1 MNADIQSVRSNR
13 KKEPMPSRLNILLIG
28 GSGFVSGT
36 LARLAVAQG
45 HVVTAITRGQRA
57 LPVGVTPLVA
67 DRKQMAAFASA
78 LQQTETVWDLVVDCI
93 GYGPEDA
100 LQDAALLRERAK
112 HLVFISTDF
121 VYAPDKRR
129 FPQGEEDADY
139 LADGYGGKKRQAEI
153 VLATADTGAMR
164 WTVLRPCHIYGPG
177 SLLGCL
183 PEHGRDSQ
191 LIDRLRRGE
200 SLRLVGGGHFLQ
212 QPILAA
218 DLAQTILSCA
228 DNPAAHG
235 QICNVSGPTVVE
247 SWQYYQIIADILG
260 VSLAVEELSVTD
272 YLRANPERASF
283 FCHRIYDL
291 SRLSACGLRIPATPL
306 ADGLRAHV
314 ESLE

>member
-1 MNADIQSVRSNR
+1 MS
-13 KKEPMPSRLNILLIG
+13 SRLNILLIG

-45 HVVTAITRGQRA
+45 HGVTAVTRGQRA
-57 LPVGVTPLVA
+57 LPAGVTPLVA
-67 DRKQMAAFASA
+67 DRTDAAGFASA
-78 LQQTETVWDLVVDCI
+78 IEEAETAWDLVVDCI
-93 GYGPEDA
+93 GYGPEDTR
-100 LQDAALLRERAK
+100 QDVVLLRERAG

-121 VYAPDKRR
+121 VYAPANRR
-129 FPQGEEDADY
+129 FPQTEDAADY
-139 LADGYGGKKRQAEI
+139 LADGYGGQKRQAEL
-153 VLATADTGAMR
+153 VLAGADTGAMR

-183 PEHGRDSQ
+183 PEHGRDPQ

-200 SLRLVGGGHFLQ
+200 ALRLVGGGHFLQ

-228 DNPAAHG
+228 GNAAAHG

-260 VSLAVEELSVTD
+260 VPLTVAELSVAD
-272 YLRANPERASF
+272 YRRANPERASF
-283 FCHRIYDL
+283 LCHRIYDL
-291 SRLSACGLRIPATPL
+291 SRLSACGLHVPATSL
-306 ADGLRAHV
+306 TDGLQGHV
-314 ESLE
+314 ESLVG

>member
-1 MNADIQSVRSNR
+1 MTT
-13 KKEPMPSRLNILLIG
+13 PLNILLIG

-45 HVVTAITRGQRA
+45 HTVSAVTRGQRA
-57 LPVGVTPLVA
+57 LPPGVTPVIA
-67 DRKQMAAFASA
+67 DRKDNAAFASA
-78 LQQTETVWDLVVDCI
+78 IQQAGAHWDLVVDCI

-100 LQDAALLRERAK
+100 QQDVELFRERAS

-129 FPQGEEDADY
+129 FPQTEDDADY
-139 LADGYGGKKRQAEI
+139 LDHSYGGKKREAEL
-153 VLATADTGAMR
+153 VLAGADTGQMR

-183 PEHGRDSQ
+183 PEHGRDPQ
-191 LIDRLRRGE
+191 LIERLRQGE
-200 SLRLVGGGHFLQ
+200 TLRLVGGGHYLQ

-228 DNPAAHG
+228 GNAAAHG
-235 QICNVSGPTVVE
+235 QICNVSGPTIVE

-260 VSLAVEELSVTD
+260 VSLAVEELSVAD
-272 YLRANPERASF
+272 YLRANPDRASF

-291 SRLSACGLRIPATPL
+291 SRLGACGLHVPATPL
-306 ADGLRAHV
+306 AEGLRGHV
-314 ESLE
+314 ESLM

>member
-1 MNADIQSVRSNR
+1 MTT
-13 KKEPMPSRLNILLIG
+13 PLPILLIG

-36 LARLAVAQG
+36 LARLAVAEG
-45 HVVTAITRGQRA
+45 HAVTAVTRGQRA
-57 LPVGVTPLVA
+57 LPDGVTPIIA
-67 DRKQMAAFASA
+67 DRKDSAAFTAA
-78 LQQTETVWDLVVDCI
+78 IQQADTAWDLVVDCI

-100 LQDAALLRERAK
+100 QQDVEVFRERAK
-112 HLVFISTDF
+112 HLIFISTDF

-129 FPQGEEDADY
+129 FPQGEDDADY
-139 LADGYGGKKRQAEI
+139 LTDGYGGKKRQAEL
-153 VLATADTGAMR
+153 VLAGADSGQMR

-183 PEHGRDSQ
+183 PEHGRDPQ
-191 LIDRLRRGE
+191 LLDRLHRGE
-200 SLRLVGGGHFLQ
+200 ALRLVGGGHYLQ

-228 DNPAAHG
+228 DNAAAHR

-247 SWQYYQIIADILG
+247 SWQFYQIIADILG
-260 VSLAVEELSVTD
+260 VSLAVEELSVAD

-291 SRLSACGLRIPATPL
+291 SRLSACGLHVPATPL
-306 ADGLRAHV
+306 ADGLRGHV

>member
-1 MNADIQSVRSNR
+1 MSD
-13 KKEPMPSRLNILLIG
+13 PLNILLIG

-36 LARLAVAQG
+36 LARLAVSRG
-45 HVVTAITRGQRA
+45 HNVTAVTRGQRA
-57 LPVGVTPLVA
+57 LPDGVKPLVA
-67 DRKQMAAFASA
+67 DRKESAAFAA
-78 LQQTETVWDLVVDCI
+78 AIHKADATWDLVVDCI

-100 LQDAALLRERAK
+100 AQDVELFRERAR

-129 FPQGEEDADY
+129 FPQGEDDADY
-139 LADGYGGKKRQAEI
+139 LDYSYGGKKREAEL
-153 VLATADTGAMR
+153 VLAGADTGDMG

-183 PEHGRDSQ
+183 PEHGRDPQ
-191 LIDRLRRGE
+191 LLDRLRKGE
-200 SLRLVGGGHFLQ
+200 SLRLVGGGHYLQ

-235 QICNVSGPTVVE
+235 QICNVSGPTIVE
-247 SWQYYQIIADILG
+247 SWHYYQIIADILG
-260 VSLAVEELSVTD
+260 VPLAVEELSVAD
-272 YLRANPERASF
+272 YLQANPERASF

-291 SRLSACGLRIPATPL
+291 SRLTDCGLHVPATPL
-306 ADGLRAHV
+306 AEGLRGHV
-314 ESLE
+314 ESML